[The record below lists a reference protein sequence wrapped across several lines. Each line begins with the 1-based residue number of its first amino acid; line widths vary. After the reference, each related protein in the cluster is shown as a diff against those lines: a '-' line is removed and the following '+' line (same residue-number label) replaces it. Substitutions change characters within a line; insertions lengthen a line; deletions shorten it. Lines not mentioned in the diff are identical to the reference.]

1 MSRLGKLPIQLP
13 KGVSVDIAAGNEVTV
28 KGPRGTLSRQF
39 PTNIGI
45 DLADDAVT
53 VKRYAENRFQR
64 AAHGLVR
71 ALMNNMVVGV
81 SSGFKKELDIIG
93 VGYRAEMQGK
103 NLMLHVGY
111 SHPVEFLP
119 PAGIAFAV
127 TPTPDKNVRV
137 TVEGAD
143 KEVVGETAAR
153 IRRIRPPEP
162 YKGKGIR
169 YVGEVVRI
177 KAGKAGKVGKGG
189 K

>member
-1 MSRLGKLPIQLP
+1 MPRVGKLPIKLP
-13 KGVSVDIAAGNEVTV
+13 NGVSVDIAPGNEVTV
-28 KGPRGTLSRQF
+28 TGPRGTLSRQF
-39 PTNIGI
+39 STTMAI
-45 DLADDAVT
+45 DLTDGTLT
-53 VKRYAENRFQR
+53 VQRYAENRFQR
-64 AAHGLVR
+64 STHGLVR
-71 ALMNNMVVGV
+71 ALLNNMVVGV
-81 SSGFKKELDIIG
+81 SSGFKKDLDIIG
-93 VGYRAEMQGK
+93 VGYRAELQGK
-103 NLMLHVGY
+103 NLMLFVGY

-119 PAGIAFAV
+119 PAGVSFAV
-127 TPTPDKNVRV
+127 VPTPDKNSRV

-169 YVGEVVRI
+169 YVNEVVRI

>member
-1 MSRLGKLPIQLP
+1 MSRVGKLPIKLP
-13 KGVSVDIAAGNEVTV
+13 AGVSVDIAPGNEVTV
-28 KGPRGTLSRQF
+28 KGPRGTLNRQF
-39 PTNIGI
+39 PTSIAI
-45 DLADDAVT
+45 TLDDGLVT
-53 VKRYAENRFQR
+53 VQRHAENRFQR